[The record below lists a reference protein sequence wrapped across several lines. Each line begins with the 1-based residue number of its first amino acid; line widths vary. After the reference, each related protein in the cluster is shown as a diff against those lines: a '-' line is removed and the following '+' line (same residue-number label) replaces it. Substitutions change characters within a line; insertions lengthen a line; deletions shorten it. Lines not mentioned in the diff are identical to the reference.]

1 MKNIKLRIVYL
12 ILGAALLLFAL
23 FMLAVNLII
32 PAHFV
37 REAKKALI
45 SEAQHQNRTIPYTD
59 EEPIYDEGEEE
70 GNFFTPSI
78 VFLELDDGYRP
89 NTWNRDSYHLEK
101 KLLEY
106 CAGRDIA
113 LNQCY
118 TFKTD
123 RHHLIFMSVQE
134 EQDDWEKP
142 YAYIMY
148 IDIGPITRYI
158 VTLNWAFFGV
168 LLAISSV
175 MCLLGFRFG
184 RDIEKEAE
192 RQQTFFQNAS
202 HELKTP
208 LMAIQGYAE
217 GIQAGVM
224 DTASAAEV
232 ILAESD
238 RMTEL
243 VDELLDI
250 SKIDMG
256 RQRLALSEMDV
267 RELLYDSIRAV
278 EPAAAASGIAIVPDF
293 PEEPVMVSCDDTRL
307 RRAVTNILSNGV
319 RYARSQLRLTC
330 RADKRHVTIQI
341 QDDGDGIAEADLP
354 HIFDRFYMGKSGKS
368 GIGLALTREIIH
380 LHKGTIR
387 AYNGDSGA
395 VFEISIPVSR

>member
-37 REAKKALI
+37 SEAKKALI
-45 SEAQHQNRTIPYTD
+45 SEAEYQNCTIPYTD
-59 EEPIYDEGEEE
+59 DEPIYDEGEEE

-101 KLLEY
+101 KLLGY

-123 RHHLIFMSVQE
+123 KHHLIFMSVQE

-158 VTLNWAFFGV
+158 VTLNWAFFAV

-224 DTASAAEV
+224 DTGSAAEV
-232 ILAESD
+232 ILKESD

-256 RQRLALSEMDV
+256 RQQLALSEMDV

-278 EPAAAASGIAIVPDF
+278 EPTAAAGGIAIVPDF
-293 PEEPVMVSCDDTRL
+293 PDEPVMVSCDDTRL

-341 QDDGDGIAEADLP
+341 QDDGDGIAAEDLP
-354 HIFDRFYMGKSGKS
+354 HIFDRFYMGKNGKS
-368 GIGLALTREIIH
+368 GIGLTLTREIIH

-387 AYNGDSGA
+387 AYNGDGGA

>member
-45 SEAQHQNRTIPYTD
+45 SEAQYQNRTIPYTD

-123 RHHLIFMSVQE
+123 KHHLIFMSVQE

-158 VTLNWAFFGV
+158 VTLNWAFFAV

-224 DTASAAEV
+224 DTGSAAEV

-256 RQRLALSEMDV
+256 RQPLTLS
-267 RELLYDSIRAV
+267 
-278 EPAAAASGIAIVPDF
+278 
-293 PEEPVMVSCDDTRL
+293 
-307 RRAVTNILSNGV
+307 
-319 RYARSQLRLTC
+319 
-330 RADKRHVTIQI
+330 
-341 QDDGDGIAEADLP
+341 
-354 HIFDRFYMGKSGKS
+354 
-368 GIGLALTREIIH
+368 
-380 LHKGTIR
+380 
-387 AYNGDSGA
+387 
-395 VFEISIPVSR
+395 

>member
-37 REAKKALI
+37 SEAKKALI

-89 NTWNRDSYHLEK
+89 NTWNRDTYRLEK

-123 RHHLIFMSVQE
+123 KHHLIFMSVQE

-158 VTLNWAFFGV
+158 VTLNWAFFVV

-224 DTASAAEV
+224 DTGSAAEV
-232 ILAESD
+232 ILKESD

-256 RQRLALSEMDV
+256 RQPLALSEMDV

-278 EPAAAASGIAIVPDF
+278 EPAAAGGGIAITPDF
-293 PEEPVMVSCDDTRL
+293 PETPVMVSCDDTRL

-319 RYARSQLRLTC
+319 RYACSQMHLTC
-330 RADKRHVTIQI
+330 RTDKRNVTIRI
-341 QDDGDGIAEADLP
+341 QDDGDGIAEEDLP

-368 GIGLALTREIIH
+368 GIGLALTKEIIH

-395 VFEISIPVSR
+395 VFEITLPAGR